1 MPNPITEDE
10 LDKNIIIQAIQDNP
24 SAVSAWKAVMRR
36 IDEKSARR
44 SKILTLVQE
53 ALQELRLQIKYLTF
67 DLEATRRERDALREK
82 YEGN

>member
-36 IDEKSARR
+36 IDEKNARR